1 MYTDAIQLHTHATV
15 LKEII
20 LEAKTGATEQL
31 AQLFRTIRERSE
43 LI

>member
-1 MYTDAIQLHTHATV
+1 MYADAIQLHTHATV

-20 LEAKTGATEQL
+20 LEAKIGAREQL
-31 AQLFRTIRERSE
+31 AQLSRTIRERSE